1 MAKRDIENETAQ
13 QAQQDLEKLLR
24 QPPTKRLTRR
34 EVVQRNLPLIERLR
48 RQGHGWEVIAGT
60 MREAGVSI
68 KEHTLRQ
75 YFYAASSARK
85 PAATNEKDGPTMARD
100 GERLRA
106 AVHAGGAPTAP
117 GAGEATGARGDAS
130 AGFDSVSSP
139 TGSDV
144 SEDVLKEE
152 SGGQDEAIFVMR
164 VRELIA
170 RGQSREDATRTLI
183 AEGTQQVLPEMLEH
197 PAELQLGKQ
206 DARRWLDEPGWR
218 VHVATTSGGSRRR

>member
-13 QAQQDLEKLLR
+13 QVQQDLEELLR
-24 QPPTKRLTRR
+24 QPPAKGLTRR
-34 EVVQRNLPLIERLR
+34 EVVQRNLALIAQLR
-48 RQGHGWEVIAGT
+48 QQGHGWEVIAGT
-60 MREAGVSI
+60 MREAGISI

-75 YFYAASSARK
+75 YFYAARSTRK
-85 PAATNEKDGPTMARD
+85 PAATNEKDGPTMAED

-106 AVHAGGAPTAP
+106 EVHACGAPTAP
-117 GAGEATGARGDAS
+117 GAGEATGARGDVS

-139 TGSDV
+139 QRSDV

-170 RGQSREDATRTLI
+170 RGQSRDDTTRTLI
-183 AEGTQQVLPEMLEH
+183 AEGTQQVWPEMLEDA
-197 PAELQLGKQ
+197 AEQQLGKQ
-206 DARRWLDEPGWR
+206 DAQKWLHEPGWR
-218 VHVATTSGGSRRR
+218 VHVGTTSGGSRRR